1 MKKLSYIFAFIALL
15 PFLGSCSYDDSL
27 LREEIGKIEE
37 ELSGYERQVME
48 LESQMSSL
56 TAS

>member
-37 ELSGYERQVME
+37 ELSGY
-48 LESQMSSL
+48 
-56 TAS
+56 